1 MLWFQTSNLFSR
13 QTFFIEVHRALD
25 NRCKWRHNHVTL
37 KRQTLKPSPTSCF
50 IFKCI
55 FEVRIHSLLSLRSL
69 MLIQEG
75 SCWRIW
81 DFFLKAGN
89 GWVLINKWSEI
100 YKQVLNVID
109 TLENG
114 LSKLQIIQ
122 RNQFYFSSS
131 SNILTQAAINQFDER
146 KNLHI

>member
-1 MLWFQTSNLFSR
+1 
-13 QTFFIEVHRALD
+13 
-25 NRCKWRHNHVTL
+25 
-37 KRQTLKPSPTSCF
+37 
-50 IFKCI
+50 
-55 FEVRIHSLLSLRSL
+55 

-75 SCWRIW
+75 FCWRIW

-109 TLENG
+109 RLENG

-122 RNQFYFSSS
+122 RNQVYFSSS

>member
-1 MLWFQTSNLFSR
+1 
-13 QTFFIEVHRALD
+13 
-25 NRCKWRHNHVTL
+25 
-37 KRQTLKPSPTSCF
+37 
-50 IFKCI
+50 
-55 FEVRIHSLLSLRSL
+55 
-69 MLIQEG
+69 MLIQEWF
-75 SCWRIW
+75 CWRIW

>member
-1 MLWFQTSNLFSR
+1 MYILS
-13 QTFFIEVHRALD
+13 
-25 NRCKWRHNHVTL
+25 HNS
-37 KRQTLKPSPTSCF
+37 QS
-50 IFKCI
+50 
-55 FEVRIHSLLSLRSL
+55 SLAQVPDTNTRGVLLEDL
-69 MLIQEG
+69 G
-75 SCWRIW
+75 
-81 DFFLKAGN
+81 FFLKARN

-114 LSKLQIIQ
+114 LSSKLQVIQ
-122 RNQFYFSSS
+122 PNQVYFSSS